1 MPACL
6 SRPIICLSVVA
17 MLLYGCANILVKP
30 PAAEIDRYIL
40 DYSAPQPASAAPVA
54 QSLMIWPVRIAAEY
68 DRDALVYRDEQHS
81 AGLYAYD
88 QWFASPAKQMTEK
101 LVRDFESAR
110 VFQAVF
116 TAGAFQKPDYALYSN
131 IRELGERREKNARF
145 GAVAMS
151 FTLTYAR
158 TDTATPSIVFQ
169 REYVRRVPC
178 ADTSRPALVAAMCS
192 AMQQAVSNLVG
203 DVRAAVQK
211 P

>member
-1 MPACL
+1 
-6 SRPIICLSVVA
+6 
-17 MLLYGCANILVKP
+17 MLLYGCANIFVKP
-30 PAAEIDRYIL
+30 PAAEIAYYSL
-40 DYSAPQPASAAPVA
+40 DYLPPQPAKAAPVA
-54 QSLMIWPVRIAAEY
+54 QSLMIFPVRIAAEY
-68 DRDALVYRDEQHS
+68 DRDALVYRDEQHR

-101 LVRDFESAR
+101 LVRDFEAAR
-110 VFQAVF
+110 IFQAVF
-116 TAGAFQKPDYALYSN
+116 ITGAFQKPDYAIYSN
-131 IRELGERREKNARF
+131 IRELGERRENDNRF

-158 TDTATPSIVFQ
+158 TEAATPAIVFQ

-178 ADTSRPALVAAMCS
+178 ADASRRALVAAMCS

-203 DVRAAVQK
+203 DVRAAVQT